1 MNEVDFRAWLNN
13 EGLSRKVQGDLVS
26 RIKKI
31 ERTCGNCDIDA
42 EFNKD
47 RCAFLLSLFRNKGI
61 NTDMERFGETSL
73 PIGKYHLSAY
83 KYAVQKYV
91 DYREVT
97 SANE

>member
-1 MNEVDFRAWLNN
+1 
-13 EGLSRKVQGDLVS
+13 
-26 RIKKI
+26 
-31 ERTCGNCDIDA
+31 
-42 EFNKD
+42 
-47 RCAFLLSLFRNKGI
+47 
-61 NTDMERFGETSL
+61 MERFGETSL